1 MFCSLCPGSEA
12 WVCDVCGGCF
22 CSDCRYGLC
31 AGACLLVISR
41 ALTCRI
47 FRAVEN
53 CLECHK
59 QICRV
64 CADKGDCHGCRK
76 ATTCSAALGAASSEA
91 SSAAGR
97 LSRAMPDRYG
107 RGKDVGE
114 RAAGGG
120 GPAGGS
126 ASKQAFAR
134 VSTLPS
140 RQAPSRGLNSA
151 LEYGLLMPPLGGTAL
166 VCMSYQYIFN
176 MYTHTFIY
184 LHLYTH
190 THTHTH
196 TRYASRR
203 NRSASE
209 RKHRRSLSERMCGQ
223 SRPHFRGDRRHLGVI

>member
-1 MFCSLCPGSEA
+1 
-12 WVCDVCGGCF
+12 
-22 CSDCRYGLC
+22 
-31 AGACLLVISR
+31 LVISR